1 MALLTMALPIPRLSA
16 PRTRQKPSNDDGLL
30 PEQSQKFGLF
40 GLFEKSP
47 AKSVGKVLALKSK
60 NVFDIV

>member
-30 PEQSQKFGLF
+30 PEQHIVLGVLGVLRKSPLS
-40 GLFEKSP
+40 FEKRW
-47 AKSVGKVLALKSK
+47 KSFGVE
-60 NVFDIV
+60 I